1 MDELK
6 VKEIVDYMVEH
17 GTESTH
23 YGNWIF
29 GVEDDLAKF
38 SKMSNEWLMQHY
50 DDICKALIK
59 REEVAQVDREVNSK
73 GMHLFSI
80 YFYTSFCQNLCEEV

>member
-1 MDELK
+1 MS

-29 GVEDDLAKF
+29 GVEDDLAAF
-38 SKMSNEWLMQHY
+38 SEMSNEWLMEHY
-50 DDICKALIK
+50 NDIHDELIG
-59 REEVAQVDREVNSK
+59 REEVATVDEDMEK
-73 GMHLFSI
+73 GVHLFSI
-80 YFYTSFCQNLCEEV
+80 YTSFCPNLCEE

>member
-6 VKEIVDYMVEH
+6 VKEIVNYMVEH

-29 GVEDDLAKF
+29 GVEDDLAAF
-38 SKMSNEWLMQHY
+38 SGVSNEWLMQHY
-50 DDICKALIK
+50 DDICHALIK
-59 REEVAQVDREVNSK
+59 REEVAQVDREVNNR

-80 YFYTSFCQNLCEEV
+80 YFYTSFCPNLCEEV